1 MAMSE
6 EQKAELEK
14 VDKKIRFFTNLRLVI
29 LLLALLDVLVIFYG
43 DKLAEGAAW
52 LLYFKAYSYNI
63 LGIALA
69 FILVTII
76 IRMILVA
83 KHNSIVKKGMSQ

>member
-14 VDKKIRFFTNLRLVI
+14 VDKRIRFLTNLRLGI
-29 LLLALLDVLVIFYG
+29 MLIALFDVLIIFYG
-43 DKLAEGAAW
+43 DKFAEGANW

-63 LGIALA
+63 LGIAITV
-69 FILVTII
+69 ILVTVIMRI
-76 IRMILVA
+76 FLVA
-83 KHNSIVKKGMSQ
+83 KHNSIVKKSRD

>member
-14 VDKKIRFFTNLRLVI
+14 VDKRIKFLTNLRLGI
-29 LLLALLDVLVIFYG
+29 MLIALFDVLIIFYG
-43 DKLAEGAAW
+43 DKFAEGANW

-63 LGIALA
+63 LGIAITV
-69 FILVTII
+69 ILVTVIMRI
-76 IRMILVA
+76 FLVA
-83 KHNSIVKKGMSQ
+83 KHNSIVKKSRD

>member
-14 VDKKIRFFTNLRLVI
+14 VDKKIKFLTNLRLGI
-29 LLLALLDVLVIFYG
+29 LFVALFDVLIIFYG
-43 DKLAEGAAW
+43 DKFAEGANW

-63 LGIALA
+63 LGIAVTI
-69 FILVTII
+69 ILVTII
-76 IRMILVA
+76 IRMFLVA
-83 KHNSIVKKGMSQ
+83 KHNNIVKKSRD

>member
-14 VDKKIRFFTNLRLVI
+14 VDKRIRFLANLRLGI
-29 LLLALLDVLVIFYG
+29 MLIALFDVLIIFYG
-43 DKLAEGAAW
+43 DKFAEGAKW

-63 LGIALA
+63 LGIAITV
-69 FILVTII
+69 ILVTVIMRI
-76 IRMILVA
+76 FLVA
-83 KHNSIVKKGMSQ
+83 KHNSIVKKSRD